1 MKKRGYNS
9 RREFL
14 QKLLSAT
21 AVAGIYPLLGSIA
34 CSQID
39 DPVQKK
45 ESKLPLRP
53 LGKTGYMVGIY
64 SLGGQ
69 ASLETPGKEEISVQI
84 INRAIDLGI
93 NYIDT
98 AAAYGRSNQTVTKD
112 QAMGQSERN
121 VGQVMKIR
129 RKEVFLASKTHDRTF
144 DGSMR
149 LLEKSLTNLQT
160 DHLDLWQMHNVR
172 AAELDQLDKFFAA
185 DGVVKAMERAIN
197 EKMVRFV
204 GITGHESPAVLKAL
218 SERYEF
224 DSVLVALNAADKHHD
239 PFIENF
245 LPSAV
250 SENMG
255 IVGMKIP
262 ARDRI
267 FGHGGIIT
275 IKEAMEYVMSL
286 PVSTIIIGIDDI
298 AQLEENIKIAQNFKP
313 LTADQMLAI
322 EAKTKP
328 YYKELQFFKNLSEW
342 PAEW

>member
-1 MKKRGYNS
+1 MEKYSKNS

-14 QKLLSAT
+14 QKLLAAT
-21 AVAGIYPLLGSIA
+21 AVTGLYPYVETFAGKGS
-34 CSQID
+34 QEN
-39 DPVQKK
+39 KK
-45 ESKLPLRP
+45 TKMAVRP

-69 ASLETPGKEEISVQI
+69 ATIETPGKEELSVQI
-84 INRAIDLGI
+84 VNRAIDLGI

-98 AAAYGRSNQTVTKD
+98 AAAYGRATATITKPD
-112 QAMGQSERN
+112 AMGQSERN
-121 VGQVMKIR
+121 IGKVLKTR
-129 RKEVFLASKTHDRTF
+129 RKEVFLASKTNDRTY

-149 LLEKSLTNLQT
+149 LLEKSLKNLQT
-160 DHLDLWQMHNVR
+160 DHLDLWQIHNLTT
-172 AAELDQLDKFFAA
+172 AQLPSVDKYFAA
-185 DGVVKAMERAIN
+185 DGVVKAMEKARDQ
-197 EKMVRFV
+197 KMVRFL
-204 GITGHESPAVLKAL
+204 GITGHESPEILKIMA
-218 SERYEF
+218 ERFPF
-224 DSVLVALNAADKHHD
+224 DNVLVALNAADKHYD
-239 PFIENF
+239 PFIEKF
-245 LPSAV
+245 LPTAV
-250 SENMG
+250 SKKMG

-267 FGHGGIIT
+267 FAHGGIIT

-298 AQLEENIKIAQNFKP
+298 AQLEENIKIAENFKP

-328 YYKELQFFKNLSEW
+328 YYKELQFFKNQSEW

>member
-1 MKKRGYNS
+1 MEKPTLNS

-14 QKLLSAT
+14 QKLLAAT
-21 AVAGIYPLLGSIA
+21 AAAGFYPLITAESEA
-34 CSQID
+34 EAS
-39 DPVQKK
+39 KK
-45 ESKLPLRP
+45 KTKGKMPRRP
-53 LGKTGYMVGIY
+53 LGKTGHMVCIY

-69 ASLETPGKEEISVQI
+69 AAIETPGKEELSVQI

-98 AAAYGRSNQTVTKD
+98 AAAYGRASATISRAD
-112 QAMGQSERN
+112 AMGHSERN
-121 VGQVMKIR
+121 MGQVMKYR
-129 RKEVFLASKTHDRTF
+129 RKEVFLASKTNDRTY

-149 LLEKSLTNLQT
+149 LLEKSLKNLQT
-160 DHLDLWQMHNVR
+160 DHLDLWQIHNVR
-172 AAELDQLDKFFAA
+172 AAELENLDKFFAA
-185 DGVVKAMERAIN
+185 DGVVKAMEKARD
-197 EKMVRFV
+197 EKIVRFL
-204 GITGHESPAVLKAL
+204 GITGHESPLVLKTLA
-218 SERYEF
+218 ERYPF
-224 DSVLVALNAADKHHD
+224 DNVLVALNAADKHYD

-245 LPSAV
+245 LPTAV
-250 SENMG
+250 SKKMG

-267 FGHGGIIT
+267 FSNGGIIT

-286 PVSTIIIGIDDI
+286 PVSTIIIGLDNI
-298 AQLEENIKIAQNFKP
+298 AQLEENISIAQNFKP

-342 PAEW
+342 PPEW